1 MTRRKASRRRISRRG
16 RKPGRRAA
24 RRPRKAEE
32 GAEAGAKLEAE
43 AKAIPGAGASITA
56 GEAAEAGAPVIRRRG
71 EAKRICPICGLPG
84 WLERRVRVTGR
95 GEQVYYYMVH
105 VEKADGGR
113 RFRRCYLGPDVYR
126 AAKRIN
132 PITLTGAL
140 DPGRFLR
147 YSLELLDKLT
157 LEELETLRSRI
168 DERIAILRGEAG
180 AHGQ

>member
-1 MTRRKASRRRISRRG
+1 MTRRRRVSRRPRRRGSRRG

-32 GAEAGAKLEAE
+32 KAE
-43 AKAIPGAGASITA
+43 AKAIPEAGAAITA

-126 AAKRIN
+126 AAQRIN

-180 AHGQ
+180 AHGR

>member
-24 RRPRKAEE
+24 RRPRRAE
-32 GAEAGAKLEAE
+32 GRAEAGAKPEAE
-43 AKAIPGAGASITA
+43 AKAIPEAGAAIT
-56 GEAAEAGAPVIRRRG
+56 AEAGAPVIRRRG

-126 AAKRIN
+126 AAQRIN

-147 YSLELLDKLT
+147 YSIELLDKLN

-180 AHGQ
+180 AHDQ